1 MLNFKTASILFLVA
15 CGGIILLHYTAN
27 ASWWWLLP
35 VILIY
40 KIFIITGSANI
51 NSNFYAPV
59 YCKGTTS
66 EKEIV
71 LTFDD
76 GPTLFTKDI
85 LHSLSLYQVPATF
98 FLIGKNIQ
106 GNESLV
112 KQIISEGHHIGNH
125 TFSHSFFIDFKNVK
139 GFKQEL
145 IQTDEA
151 VTKITGKRLKLFRPP
166 YGVTTPHLVRAARE
180 LGYILIGWNVR
191 SMDTTNDSEDVIVKR
206 VTEQIKP
213 GAIVLLHD
221 TSDKTNAVLKR
232 VLAFVKENNYK
243 IVSLEK
249 MLDIV
254 K

>member
-1 MLNFKTASILFLVA
+1 M
-15 CGGIILLHYTAN
+15 
-27 ASWWWLLP
+27 
-35 VILIY
+35 
-40 KIFIITGSANI
+40 
-51 NSNFYAPV
+51 
-59 YCKGTTS
+59 
-66 EKEIV
+66 
-71 LTFDD
+71 
-76 GPTLFTKDI
+76 
-85 LHSLSLYQVPATF
+85 
-98 FLIGKNIQ
+98 
-106 GNESLV
+106 
-112 KQIISEGHHIGNH
+112 
-125 TFSHSFFIDFKNVK
+125 
-139 GFKQEL
+139 
-145 IQTDEA
+145 
-151 VTKITGKRLKLFRPP
+151 
-166 YGVTTPHLVRAARE
+166 RAARE